1 MPATKN
7 AFERHKVL
15 DRCFRDRS
23 KRYFMDDLIDIV
35 NKDTYYYYGTEVSDR
50 TIRKDISYMMDSEG
64 YSAPIKKGMVGHKA
78 YYYYSDP
85 DFSIMN

>member
-50 TIRKDISYMMDSEG
+50 TFRKDISYMMDSEG
-64 YSAPIKKGMVGHKA
+64 YSAPIKKAWWGIRPIITIVTQT
-78 YYYYSDP
+78 
-85 DFSIMN
+85 FLL